1 MTSVEEHARTI
12 ERMLAGPLGL
22 AGTGTGIGAEAV
34 PLSDALGRVTAI
46 DVSAAV
52 DLPVFRN
59 SQMDGFAARATD
71 LVGAPVTLPVAGDI
85 PAGRAQPPALSPGT
99 VIRIMTG
106 AIVPEGADCVVPVED
121 TRLDDTPLDDTPLEG
136 TPRDDTQHD
145 NTQRDDTQRDDTQNG
160 TDAGSVRTRAGASVT
175 ITAPRIAGDF
185 VRERGSDLR
194 RGELLLPA
202 GQRLAPRHL
211 AALAAGGLD
220 SVLVRRRVRVA
231 VITTGAELA
240 PVGAALASGQIFD
253 ANLVALSAA
262 VTEAGAELVLAES
275 SSDDTGA
282 FLGILA
288 RATREADLV
297 VTSGGVSQGAY
308 EVVRDALEPLGAVV
322 GHVDM
327 QPGGPQATAV
337 VDGVPVICF
346 PGNPV
351 STQVSFVV
359 FLRPI
364 LRRAAGLTALPPTA
378 RRLARPVAS
387 VAGKRQFLRGRI
399 RDDGTVET
407 VAGAGSHLVAAM
419 ARADVLLDIPPEI
432 TDLAAGQNV
441 GAWEL

>member
-1 MTSVEEHARTI
+1 MTTVDEHARTI

-22 AGTGTGIGAEAV
+22 AGTATGTGTETV
-34 PLSDALGRVTAI
+34 PLTDALGRITAI

-52 DLPVFRN
+52 DLPLFRN
-59 SQMDGFAARATD
+59 SQMDGFAARAAD
-71 LVGAPVTLPVAGDI
+71 LVGAPVSLPVVGDV
-85 PAGRAQPPALSPGT
+85 PAGHAQPPALARGT
-99 VIRIMTG
+99 VTRIMTG
-106 AIVPEGADCVVPVED
+106 AIVPDGADCVVPVED
-121 TRLDDTPLDDTPLEG
+121 TRLSADPG
-136 TPRDDTQHD
+136 F
-145 NTQRDDTQRDDTQNG
+145 
-160 TDAGSVRTRAGASVT
+160 AGLGSPDSSSSDPDSTTTHAGASVT
-175 ITAPRIAGDF
+175 ITIPRVAGDF

-211 AALAAGGLD
+211 AALAAGGHN

-240 PVGAALASGQIFD
+240 PAGAALESGQIFD

-282 FLGILA
+282 FLSILK
-288 RATREADLV
+288 RATRTANLI

-308 EVVRDALEPLGAVV
+308 EVVREALEPLGAVV

-337 VDGVPVICF
+337 VDGVPIVCF

-364 LRRAAGLTALPPTA
+364 LRRAAGLTGLPPTA
-378 RRLARPVAS
+378 RRLAGPVES

-407 VAGAGSHLVAAM
+407 VAGAGSHLVAGM
-419 ARADVLLDIPPEI
+419 ARADVLLDIPREI
-432 TDLAAGQNV
+432 TDLAAGQDV
-441 GAWEL
+441 GAWVL